1 MGGIDGLKAIW
12 VDVDGIGHPESVT
25 QVWTPDGLGGGTLI
39 GTSTHFLAGNPIFT
53 LVVDNAG
60 HYTFTLDAPL
70 NHPLT
75 DDPST
80 DVHETSFE
88 DNLNLGFGF
97 TITDGDNDTATGTLH
112 IDVDDDSPEFFNGGI
127 EDATVTQLNV
137 GVTENLNIHFGAD
150 GQHEGNS
157 GLQITGWP
165 DLPGITEMLSG
176 DGKTLTATIDNSN
189 GVGTADD
196 DVLYTLHLNTDGTYT
211 FTQVHALPGGTS
223 ILPTTSLSAAY
234 GPTPSH
240 DYGDFVL
247 AGLNGGNMN
256 GSGAGA
262 GVNDNNMNV
271 GDQFQIAF
279 DNQMDSATLGINFAG
294 NGHLKLHWTA
304 LDNSNNVVGSG
315 DTASFGADGLITIDP
330 ANPFFKLNVEVDFV
344 DGPNESSPKFKL
356 TGIGGE
362 TEGTTPIDD
371 LTFKVTGVDGDGDSV
386 SDAFAVKL
394 EVTPPLSVS
403 GTFSGTVEEEQ
414 LQPASATSGSFAI
427 TASGN
432 EDTDD
437 ATNVLDNDTSP
448 GGFSNI
454 TNVQVGA
461 FTVTGGDLTYVFKL
475 AAGLEGTQVQKT
487 AGGGLTSG
495 GQNVLYH
502 EVTPDHLIGYVENGA
517 PGSGF
522 KLGVDRVIFALD
534 ITGTGSYTFTLYD
547 RVDHPN
553 ATSGGPTTEENI
565 SINLNNVVLVDDENG
580 ETALVQGSI
589 AIIDDTPLVNVGLS
603 TQLGAQHIALELD
616 ETVQPDGASNPSFD
630 HYNGAETESTPTV
643 GSNGGSDDVAPG
655 APNVYNHVPVVSTAP
670 LANQAIGS
678 KTTAAGSIHDMF
690 TGFTP
695 LFGAD
700 GPHAGG
706 DSVTY
711 GLKFT
716 LAGNVA
722 TNLVATDTGDALLSA
737 LSDAARH
744 IHLVQVSNTVIEGR
758 LDGADGI
765 GGSTADEYVAFRMTL
780 NNPSDPAIA
789 TIKVDQFLAIDHDL
803 SEDAGNQAP
812 ESPSLFDE
820 NVVMKLVQ
828 GGSLGLE
835 LDATAKDGDSDIAT
849 SSATLNLAN
858 SSTSIISFD
867 DDGPTAVARTA
878 TTGEGQVAAADVVLI
893 IDTSGSMGP
902 AGNGNGGSDPDGPG
916 GFASRLDMVKAAVQE
931 LFNSGAVHSV
941 FIVDFNSDATFHNS
955 GSNGGWYTNL
965 ADAMA
970 AINALNDNNSTDY
983 DAAIQSVTD
992 HFVPPPPGGDRLV
1005 SMFLSDGQPN
1015 ESNGTGSNGI
1025 DEDDTDN
1032 AGFGGQGE
1040 ETHWINF
1047 LTGHGFDA
1055 SYALGFGGLDT
1066 GDKQQ
1071 LEPIAWAPGETAD
1084 NPYDADAA
1092 SGANDPN
1099 VIIITDLS
1107 SIDGLVNALITSIGG
1122 SAAGNVITN
1131 ATAVTTDDANFGTD
1145 GHGFVGKL
1153 VTDTNHDGILGA
1165 GDDVYT
1171 FDGTTILKNGLNPV
1185 LGNQVTFDT
1194 GFGGHMHFNFLSGA
1208 WDYTAPNSVPAT
1220 FVDHFNFTLVDGDG
1234 DGTPPTGLDITVT
1247 KPNQV
1252 PTITS
1257 GATGTETEN
1266 TVNTHVVYDTN
1277 ATDPDSDTITYSLSA
1292 GGDNNFFNINSST
1305 GEVTFK
1311 VSPNFEL
1318 PGDAGGNNVYDIT
1331 VHANDGHGHDVTKA
1345 VAITVSDVNEFAP
1358 VINSNGGGASA
1369 AINVVENT
1377 TAVTT
1382 VTATDA
1388 DAGSS
1393 LTYSL
1398 AGGLDA
1404 AKFSINSTTGALS
1417 FISAPDFEAPTD
1429 NGPNNIYNVN
1439 VQVSDGTNTDT
1450 QAIAVTVTN
1459 AANEPPLAVA
1469 DHIISNFGGS
1479 AYNVPEWAFLSND
1492 SDPDGNAIDVNS
1504 VTNGSGNMTLG
1515 HTPGVGTNGTIDIND
1530 NGNGS
1535 DGNTFTYNDTDG
1547 SLVGNSATVT
1557 VDNKNGGDLTGTA
1570 NADILFGDGN
1580 GNTFDGAGGID
1591 IILAGGGNDTI
1602 IADQNDRVIDGGSG
1616 TDTLSVGANFTS
1628 TSDAQIV
1635 GIENVTLTTA
1645 ATLNMS
1651 NQTEAFTIT
1660 GSSGADTI
1668 TGGSAAD
1675 SINAGDGN
1683 DVINGGQ
1690 IDTLLNGGNG
1700 TDTLNVDGGFTSLS
1714 NAQIQ
1719 NIENVVLT
1727 SAGVLD
1733 LSNQIEGFNITGSS
1747 GATRSGVAR
1756 RPTRSPGAQ
1765 AVTAS
1770 PAMGATIN
1778 SCLLVPLRPTG
1789 TTTSSTSRQVM
1800 MTFLSMSLRRP
1811 IQWERQTLS
1820 APETSILLL
1829 VPPARQ
1835 RPTQILGTAEQAA
1848 MSSSIIRARRNSGTR
1863 PTVPAP
1869 TGLISPTWRRAFRS
1883 RLTSTRSKPTYQ
1895 TIRPAG
1901 EIRRASCFSGHQI
1914 QQTGAYFPAGLPFG
1928 CGGDRAGITVAAR
1941 PVLPLPDLTSSTLL
1955 TVILG
1960 APPPASM

>member
-1 MGGIDGLKAIW
+1 M
-12 VDVDGIGHPESVT
+12 
-25 QVWTPDGLGGGTLI
+25 
-39 GTSTHFLAGNPIFT
+39 
-53 LVVDNAG
+53 
-60 HYTFTLDAPL
+60 
-70 NHPLT
+70 
-75 DDPST
+75 
-80 DVHETSFE
+80 
-88 DNLNLGFGF
+88 
-97 TITDGDNDTATGTLH
+97 
-112 IDVDDDSPEFFNGGI
+112 
-127 EDATVTQLNV
+127 
-137 GVTENLNIHFGAD
+137 
-150 GQHEGNS
+150 
-157 GLQITGWP
+157 
-165 DLPGITEMLSG
+165 
-176 DGKTLTATIDNSN
+176 
-189 GVGTADD
+189 
-196 DVLYTLHLNTDGTYT
+196 
-211 FTQVHALPGGTS
+211 
-223 ILPTTSLSAAY
+223 
-234 GPTPSH
+234 
-240 DYGDFVL
+240 
-247 AGLNGGNMN
+247 
-256 GSGAGA
+256 
-262 GVNDNNMNV
+262 
-271 GDQFQIAF
+271 
-279 DNQMDSATLGINFAG
+279 
-294 NGHLKLHWTA
+294 
-304 LDNSNNVVGSG
+304 
-315 DTASFGADGLITIDP
+315 
-330 ANPFFKLNVEVDFV
+330 
-344 DGPNESSPKFKL
+344 
-356 TGIGGE
+356 
-362 TEGTTPIDD
+362 
-371 LTFKVTGVDGDGDSV
+371 
-386 SDAFAVKL
+386 
-394 EVTPPLSVS
+394 
-403 GTFSGTVEEEQ
+403 
-414 LQPASATSGSFAI
+414 
-427 TASGN
+427 
-432 EDTDD
+432 
-437 ATNVLDNDTSP
+437 
-448 GGFSNI
+448 
-454 TNVQVGA
+454 
-461 FTVTGGDLTYVFKL
+461 
-475 AAGLEGTQVQKT
+475 
-487 AGGGLTSG
+487 
-495 GQNVLYH
+495 
-502 EVTPDHLIGYVENGA
+502 
-517 PGSGF
+517 
-522 KLGVDRVIFALD
+522 
-534 ITGTGSYTFTLYD
+534 
-547 RVDHPN
+547 
-553 ATSGGPTTEENI
+553 
-565 SINLNNVVLVDDENG
+565 
-580 ETALVQGSI
+580 
-589 AIIDDTPLVNVGLS
+589 
-603 TQLGAQHIALELD
+603 
-616 ETVQPDGASNPSFD
+616 
-630 HYNGAETESTPTV
+630 
-643 GSNGGSDDVAPG
+643 
-655 APNVYNHVPVVSTAP
+655 
-670 LANQAIGS
+670 
-678 KTTAAGSIHDMF
+678 
-690 TGFTP
+690 
-695 LFGAD
+695 
-700 GPHAGG
+700 
-706 DSVTY
+706 
-711 GLKFT
+711 
-716 LAGNVA
+716 
-722 TNLVATDTGDALLSA
+722 
-737 LSDAARH
+737 
-744 IHLVQVSNTVIEGR
+744 
-758 LDGADGI
+758 
-765 GGSTADEYVAFRMTL
+765 
-780 NNPSDPAIA
+780 
-789 TIKVDQFLAIDHDL
+789 
-803 SEDAGNQAP
+803 
-812 ESPSLFDE
+812 
-820 NVVMKLVQ
+820 
-828 GGSLGLE
+828 
-835 LDATAKDGDSDIAT
+835 
-849 SSATLNLAN
+849 
-858 SSTSIISFD
+858 
-867 DDGPTAVARTA
+867 
-878 TTGEGQVAAADVVLI
+878 
-893 IDTSGSMGP
+893 
-902 AGNGNGGSDPDGPG
+902 
-916 GFASRLDMVKAAVQE
+916 
-931 LFNSGAVHSV
+931 
-941 FIVDFNSDATFHNS
+941 
-955 GSNGGWYTNL
+955 
-965 ADAMA
+965 
-970 AINALNDNNSTDY
+970 
-983 DAAIQSVTD
+983 
-992 HFVPPPPGGDRLV
+992 
-1005 SMFLSDGQPN
+1005 
-1015 ESNGTGSNGI
+1015 
-1025 DEDDTDN
+1025 
-1032 AGFGGQGE
+1032 
-1040 ETHWINF
+1040 
-1047 LTGHGFDA
+1047 
-1055 SYALGFGGLDT
+1055 
-1066 GDKQQ
+1066 
-1071 LEPIAWAPGETAD
+1071 
-1084 NPYDADAA
+1084 
-1092 SGANDPN
+1092 
-1099 VIIITDLS
+1099 
-1107 SIDGLVNALITSIGG
+1107 NALITSIGG

-1311 VSPNFEL
+1311 VSPNFES

-1747 GATRSGVAR
+1747 GADTIRGGSAADTITGGAGSDSLTGNGGNDQFVLASTAAANGHDDILDFSSGNDDIFVDVASQAN
-1756 RPTRSPGAQ
+1756 TVGTANALGAGNFHS
-1765 AVTAS
+1765 VTGA
-1770 PAMGATIN
+1770 AGATETDAN
-1778 SCLLVPLRPTG
+1778 SWNGGTGSNEFLYNQSTKELWYSANGTG
-1789 TTTSSTSRQVM
+1789 TDRVDLAHMATG
-1800 MTFLSMSLRRP
+1800 
-1811 IQWERQTLS
+1811 
-1820 APETSILLL
+1820 
-1829 VPPARQ
+1829 VP
-1835 RPTQILGTAEQAA
+1835 
-1848 MSSSIIRARRNSGTR
+1848 
-1863 PTVPAP
+1863 
-1869 TGLISPTWRRAFRS
+1869 
-1883 RLTSTRSKPTYQ
+1883 
-1895 TIRPAG
+1895 
-1901 EIRRASCFSGHQI
+1901 
-1914 QQTGAYFPAGLPFG
+1914 
-1928 CGGDRAGITVAAR
+1928 VAAD
-1941 PVLPLPDLTSSTLL
+1941 VHTF
-1955 TVILG
+1955 
-1960 APPPASM
+1960 